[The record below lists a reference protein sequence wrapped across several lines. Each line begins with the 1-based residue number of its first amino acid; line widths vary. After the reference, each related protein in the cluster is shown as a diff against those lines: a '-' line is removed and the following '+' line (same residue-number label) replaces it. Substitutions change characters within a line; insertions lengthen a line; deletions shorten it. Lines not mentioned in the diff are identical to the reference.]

1 MANWRSRM
9 TATELVDPSTQ
20 NGSHYRSHL
29 YTSYHG
35 INPLVTAAHPL
46 LSIIDR
52 LQLSRSVDTNSQFY
66 ANLQYELKV
75 FEGRSIAANYEEETV
90 FIAHFLL
97 SACINEILHDRETF
111 STFKKLMPPAPN
123 QEHTPDV
130 QFFEILDKIIDK
142 PDHYLDLLELIYL
155 CLSLGFEGKYR
166 QSEHAKLKELME
178 TLYDTIST
186 RRQQTQQSLFDSL
199 SNQSQSPVEEKAALH
214 WSIWGIGSLVLMTLL
229 FLGSNWYLDTKAQS
243 LTNTESESSYSIS
256 E

>member
-1 MANWRSRM
+1 M
-9 TATELVDPSTQ
+9 TATELVDPSTKS
-20 NGSHYRSHL
+20 GSYYRSHL

-52 LQLSRSVDTNSQFY
+52 LQLSRSIDTNSDFY

-75 FEGRSIAANYEEETV
+75 FEGRCLAANYEEETV

-111 STFKKLMPPAPN
+111 STFKKLMPPTDV

-130 QFFEILDKIIDK
+130 QFFEILDKVIDK

-166 QSEHAKLKELME
+166 QSEHEKLKELME
-178 TLYDTIST
+178 TLYHTISS
-186 RRQQTQQSLFDSL
+186 RRQQSQQSLFETPNTQQQTTHSTKTD
-199 SNQSQSPVEEKAALH
+199 LH
-214 WSIWGIGSLVLMTLL
+214 WSVWGIGSLIVMSIL
-229 FLGSNWYLDTKAQS
+229 FLGSNWYLDHKAQS
-243 LTNTESESSYSIS
+243 LTTPESSIIS

>member
-1 MANWRSRM
+1 MA
-9 TATELVDPSTQ
+9 ATELVDSSAK
-20 NGSHYRSHL
+20 NSSYYRSHL

-46 LSIIDR
+46 LSIVDR
-52 LQLSRSVDTNSQFY
+52 LQLSRSIDTNSEFY
-66 ANLQYELKV
+66 SNLQYELKV
-75 FEGRSIAANYEEETV
+75 FEGRCLAANYEEETV

-111 STFKKLMPPAPN
+111 STFKKLMPPTET

-166 QSEHAKLKELME
+166 QNEHEKLKGLME
-178 TLYDTIST
+178 TLYHTISS
-186 RRQQTQQSLFDSL
+186 RRQQSQQSLFETSTQK
-199 SNQSQSPVEEKAALH
+199 SSAPAVQPKTVH
-214 WSIWGIGSLVLMTLL
+214 WSIWGLGSLLMMSLL
-229 FLGSNWYLDTKAQS
+229 FLGSNWYLDHKAQS
-243 LTNTESESSYSIS
+243 FTNSAPSIIS